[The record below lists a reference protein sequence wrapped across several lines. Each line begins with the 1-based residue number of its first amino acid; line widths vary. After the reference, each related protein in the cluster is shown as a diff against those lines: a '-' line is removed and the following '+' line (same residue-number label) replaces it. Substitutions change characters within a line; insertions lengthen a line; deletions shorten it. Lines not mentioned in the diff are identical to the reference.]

1 MKTAESAVPK
11 TAAVFVDV
19 KALTPW
25 AKNPRKNDPAVKAVA
40 DSIKRFGFGAPLLA
54 RQANGEIIAGHT
66 RLKAAIKLGLTEV
79 PVRYLDLTESEAHA
93 LALADNKVGELAEWD
108 DAVLAEVLKG
118 MAEAGDNI
126 EGLGWSSNDIQKMI
140 TEPGTEDGE
149 VMEPPAE
156 PITKAGDLWTLGDHR
171 LLCGDSTKAKD
182 VERLM
187 AGAKADLCF
196 TSPPYALGKSVALS
210 GNKAMAAKANPYGD
224 HEDNADEWDQ
234 LMRGWFSASDAAVS
248 NAWVVNVQPLAGNKR
263 DLVRFIADNA
273 ARLVDVATWDKGHA
287 QPPMAAGVMASRYE
301 WIIIFA
307 SNEGASRAIPLS
319 SWRGTVQSVY
329 AGPPQRS
336 NEFSRVHAATMPLHV
351 PAWVMQTLCDQSKT
365 VYEPFCGTGTTLI
378 AAEQLGRKCYGME
391 LSPAYCDVIINRWE
405 TLTGKKATLDV

>member
-1 MKTAESAVPK
+1 MKSSESSLPK

-126 EGLGWSSNDIQKMI
+126 EGLGWSSNDLQKMI

-156 PITKAGDLWTLGDHR
+156 PITKPGDLWLLGDHR
-171 LLCGDSTKAKD
+171 LLCGDSTKAED
-182 VERLM
+182 VDRLM
-187 AGAKADLCF
+187 AGAKAVCMWTD
-196 TSPPYALGKSVALS
+196 PPYGIEYVGKTKDAKRIKNDGAQGLEAMLTGAFRNAVASLDPGAPWYCAHPPGAQSQTFESVVLALGMQVHQRLAWVKDVFVLGHSDYHYKHEPILYGYTS
-210 GNKAMAAKANPYGD
+210 GAGRSGRGNHDGSRWYGD
-224 HEDNADEWDQ
+224 HAQTSVFEVP
-234 LMRGWFSASDAAVS
+234 R
-248 NAWVVNVQPLAGNKR
+248 PKR
-263 DLVRFIADNA
+263 SEAHPTMKPVELVAIALKNSTPSGG
-273 ARLVDVATWDKGHA
+273 LVID
-287 QPPMAAGVMASRYE
+287 
-301 WIIIFA
+301 
-307 SNEGASRAIPLS
+307 
-319 SWRGTVQSVY
+319 
-329 AGPPQRS
+329 
-336 NEFSRVHAATMPLHV
+336 
-351 PAWVMQTLCDQSKT
+351 
-365 VYEPFCGTGTTLI
+365 PFLGSGTTLI
-378 AAEQLGRKCYGME
+378 ACEQLNRVCCGLE
-391 LSPAYCDVIINRWE
+391 LDPAYCDVIINRWE